1 MRLNGKVAIVTGI
14 GAGIG
19 EATALRF
26 AEEGARQILV
36 DVDQANG
43 FHTLERVR
51 AAGGEA
57 EFVAADVSD
66 EAQCR
71 AVSESAVKAFG
82 GIDIVVNNAAD
93 FTQKNVEEATMADW
107 DKVLGVNLIGPAMIC
122 KYAIPHMKKRGK
134 GSIVN
139 VASMSGIIAQHNFAT
154 YNSSKGGAI
163 TLGRC
168 MALDLAP
175 FNIRVNTVCPGC
187 IDTSAT
193 RREAARF
200 GLTFEEWSRNAAA
213 KHMLNRIGTAMEV
226 ANAILFLASDE
237 ADFITA
243 AELMVDGGYIHW

>member
-1 MRLNGKVAIVTGI
+1 MRLNDKIAIVTGI

-36 DVDQANG
+36 DFNEANG
-43 FHTLERVR
+43 LQTLDKVR
-51 AAGGEA
+51 AAGGSA
-57 EFVAADVSD
+57 EFVAADVSN
-66 EAQCR
+66 EEQCK
-71 AVSESAVKAFG
+71 AVSGAAIRAFG

-93 FTQKNVEEATMADW
+93 FTQKGVEEATMADW
-107 DKVLGVNLIGPAMIC
+107 NKVLGVNLVGPAMIC

-175 FNIRVNTVCPGC
+175 FNIRVNTICPGC

-193 RREAARF
+193 RREAVRF
-200 GLTFEEWSRNAAA
+200 GLTFEEWSKNAAV
-213 KHMLNRIGTAMEV
+213 KHMLNRIGLAVEV

-237 ADFITA
+237 SSFITA